1 MYIPAHFAVTDSGKL
16 AATMSRNSF
25 AMLITQHEGAPFATH
40 LPLLFTPDDKGRGT
54 LSGHM
59 ARANPQWQ
67 DLARGDEALA
77 VFTGPHG
84 YISPSW
90 YSQHPSVPT
99 WNYVAVHAYGRARLY
114 EDPQWLGALVRRLTA
129 VYESGQPSP
138 WQPDLPPDYE
148 RHMVAAIVGF
158 EIAVTRLEGKYK
170 LSQNRSSEDRQGVHF
185 ALTSSDSPDD
195 QRLADCMAE
204 EKLVE
209 VE

>member
-1 MYIPAHFAVTDSGKL
+1 MYIPAHFAVTDAQKL
-16 AATMSRNSF
+16 ASMMRENSF
-25 AMLITQHEGAPFATH
+25 AMLITQHDGAPFATH
-40 LPLLFTPDDKGRGT
+40 LPLLFTPDDKGGGT
-54 LSGHM
+54 LAGHM

-99 WNYVAVHAYGRARLY
+99 WNYVAVHAYGVATLH
-114 EDPQWLGALVRRLTA
+114 EDPQWLGGLVRRLTR

-138 WQPDLPPDYE
+138 WQPDLPADYE

-170 LSQNRSSEDRQGVHF
+170 LSQNRSGEDRQGVHF
-185 ALTSSDSPDD
+185 ALSSSDSADD
-195 QRLADCMAE
+195 QRLAKCMLD
-204 EKLVE
+204 EKLVQAE
-209 VE
+209 